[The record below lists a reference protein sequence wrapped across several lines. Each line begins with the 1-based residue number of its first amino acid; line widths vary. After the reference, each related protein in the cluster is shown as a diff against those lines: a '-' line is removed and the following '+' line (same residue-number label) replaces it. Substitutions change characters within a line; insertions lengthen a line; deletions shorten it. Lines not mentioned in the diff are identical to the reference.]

1 MKSPCVMDN
10 WTFKTDQL
18 MNNPNYLARDTPNKQ
33 PWVACLVYLGG
44 TCLAGLGGTCLAYL
58 GGTCLVNWSLQ
69 NLGHKFT

>member
-44 TCLAGLGGTCLAYL
+44 TCLAGVLGWYMPGVL
-58 GGTCLVNWSLQ
+58 GWYMPGV
-69 NLGHKFT
+69 LGWYMPGVLG